1 MKTVCI
7 NKQQKV
13 HYLYKCI
20 KSSIIKLVILMNKK
34 DLRVI
39 KTKNNLYNTLVEL
52 MKEKQFEEIKVS
64 DICNHALVNRSTFY
78 AHYNDK
84 YELLEEYIKVLK
96 ESFTKELEKNKNISN
111 TKEYYMEMI
120 KILLDHVEDKKEIYS
135 SIMINNRNSMTMD
148 IIYDVLNQ
156 DITNRLKN
164 ETIKE
169 IPSDIMAKFYL
180 GAIFNVG
187 IEWLNNSTKY
197 TKEELLK
204 YLNLLLPEEIS
215 K

>member
-1 MKTVCI
+1 
-7 NKQQKV
+7 
-13 HYLYKCI
+13 
-20 KSSIIKLVILMNKK
+20 MNKK

-39 KTKNNLYNTLVEL
+39 KTKNNLYNTLIEL

-84 YELLEEYIKVLK
+84 YELLEEYIKELK

-120 KILLDHVEDKKEIYS
+120 KILLDHVEDKKQIYS

-187 IEWLNNSTKY
+187 IEWLNNSNKY

>member
-1 MKTVCI
+1 
-7 NKQQKV
+7 
-13 HYLYKCI
+13 
-20 KSSIIKLVILMNKK
+20 MNKK

-84 YELLEEYIKVLK
+84 YELLEEYIKVLN

-120 KILLDHVEDKKEIYS
+120 KIFLDHVEDKKQIYS

-164 ETIKE
+164 EEVKE
-169 IPSDIMAKFYL
+169 IPSDIVAKFYL

-187 IEWLNNSTKY
+187 IEWLNNSNKY

>member
-1 MKTVCI
+1 
-7 NKQQKV
+7 
-13 HYLYKCI
+13 
-20 KSSIIKLVILMNKK
+20 
-34 DLRVI
+34 
-39 KTKNNLYNTLVEL
+39 
-52 MKEKQFEEIKVS
+52 
-64 DICNHALVNRSTFY
+64 
-78 AHYNDK
+78 
-84 YELLEEYIKVLK
+84 
-96 ESFTKELEKNKNISN
+96 
-111 TKEYYMEMI
+111 MEMI
-120 KILLDHVEDKKEIYS
+120 KIFLDHVEDKKQIYS

-187 IEWLNNSTKY
+187 IEWLNNSNKY

>member
-1 MKTVCI
+1 
-7 NKQQKV
+7 
-13 HYLYKCI
+13 
-20 KSSIIKLVILMNKK
+20 MNKK

-120 KILLDHVEDKKEIYS
+120 KIFLDHVEDKKQIYS
-135 SIMINNRNSMTMD
+135 SIMINNKNSMTMD

-187 IEWLNNSTKY
+187 IEWLNNSNKY